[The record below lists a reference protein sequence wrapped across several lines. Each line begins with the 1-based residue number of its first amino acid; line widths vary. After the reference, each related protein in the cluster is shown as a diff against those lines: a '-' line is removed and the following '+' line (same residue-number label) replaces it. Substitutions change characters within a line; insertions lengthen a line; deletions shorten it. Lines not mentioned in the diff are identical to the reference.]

1 MVYLNEEIGK
11 RIAGLRKS
19 RHMTQEELAEKLNIT
34 VKHCSCVER
43 GISSMSLELFIELCD
58 IFDTSLDYIIRGKT
72 PVGTALL
79 PESFVACLE
88 NANEQEHSILR
99 SYMELYP
106 QIRGL
111 HTENEKETNL

>member
-19 RHMTQEELAEKLNIT
+19 QHMTQEQLAERLNIT

-43 GISSMSLELFIELCD
+43 GMSSMSLELFIELCD

-72 PVGTALL
+72 PVGSDLIPDA
-79 PESFVACLE
+79 FVACLE
-88 NANEQEHSILR
+88 NANEQECSILR

-106 QIRGL
+106 RIRDL
-111 HTENEKETNL
+111 HKEKEIE